1 MTINLSKEAIFP
13 ITHDKNN
20 NKLKQKPNTEFNISG
35 CLQGEGKLIGV
46 PCLFIRTSACNLR
59 CIFES
64 NGFIEPCD
72 TDYTSWN
79 NANHKWNIS
88 DIISVIKHNIGNAK
102 HIVISGGE
110 PLIQAKSLTFLCKEI
125 KRNFEDIHITIETN
139 GTIFNDKLIE
149 YVDLFSISPKLSNS
163 NPTSKK
169 LEIYN
174 KKNNTDYKTKLDHNK
189 IRYNIEALQKYI
201 LNSFENV
208 GYNVGYVSVY
218 DIQFKFVVSDHNDI
232 SEIKENYIDKL
243 EYLEQ
248 SDILLMAVGMTK
260 EHLLKS
266 KMFVL
271 EQCIING
278 WRYTDR
284 LHVELFGN
292 KIGV

>member
-1 MTINLSKEAIFP
+1 MTINLSKEGVFP
-13 ITHDKNN
+13 IKYDKEG
-20 NKLKQKPNTEFNISG
+20 NKINGIATGLNSSLTI
-35 CLQGEGKLIGV
+35 QGEGSLIGV

-59 CIFES
+59 CMFES

-79 NANHKWNIS
+79 NVNHKWEIS
-88 DIISVIKHNIGNAK
+88 DIISVIKYNIRNAK

-110 PLIQAKSLTFLCKEI
+110 PLLQAKSLTFLCKEI

-174 KKNNTDYKTKLDHNK
+174 KKNNTDYKTKLNHNK

-208 GYNVGYVSVY
+208 GNVPVY
-218 DIQFKFVVSDHNDI
+218 DIQFKFVVSDNNDI
-232 SEIKENYIDKL
+232 KEIKENYIYKL

-248 SDILLMAVGMTK
+248 SDIILMAVGMTK

-284 LHVELFGN
+284 LHIELFGN